1 MMMEHLRKSH
11 AEDLNSRLA
20 MDIDGSFE
28 ELVRA
33 LQNRVYAVALRL
45 SGSAQDAEEITQD
58 TFVKAYRALCGYPVQ
73 RVRDLALRSWLYQIE
88 LNIFR
93 NRLRRRRLR
102 LVQLDKDGEA
112 LSTKVAAADGE
123 RPERLFERAE
133 EWDELSALVAKLPQR
148 YRAAVVLRH
157 VEGLPYAELA
167 VILGQPVGTVKA
179 NVHRGVQ
186 LLRTALLK
194 NARLD

>member
-20 MDIDGSFE
+20 ADIDGSFE

-58 TFVKAYRALCGYPVQ
+58 TFVKAYRALCDYPVQ
-73 RVRDLALRSWLYQIE
+73 RVRDLTLRSWLYQIE

-112 LSTKVAAADGE
+112 LSTKVAAADSE

-133 EWDELSALVAKLPQR
+133 EWDELSALVAKLPRR

-157 VEGLPYAELA
+157 VEGLSYAELA
-167 VILGQPVGTVKA
+167 LILRQPVGTVKA

-186 LLRTALLK
+186 LLRTALSK